1 MGINIII
8 ADDHPFVRYGYKSEF
23 DKVPN
28 LNIVGVAAN
37 GIELLNLYEELRPDI
52 TILDIS
58 MPSLNGIEAA
68 LEILKI
74 NKNSILLF
82 CSVTTQ
88 KSEIYKTYKVGGKG
102 FISKEKPLSHMVKAV
117 NEIYQGKLFFDDV
130 FTKQDFE
137 HYSKVNEN
145 IQLEGKE
152 LTEREKDVLRF
163 MAQNF
168 TNKEIAAK
176 LFVSERTIE
185 QRRRRMRAKL
195 GLSGYTELIRYAI
208 EFSKQ

>member
-8 ADDHPFVRYGYKSEF
+8 ADDHPLVRCGYKSEF
-23 DKVPN
+23 EKVPN
-28 LNIVGVAAN
+28 LNILGVAAN
-37 GIELLNLYEELRPDI
+37 GLELISLYEKFRPDI
-52 TILDIS
+52 TVLDIS
-58 MPSLNGIEAA
+58 MPNLNGIEAA
-68 LEILKI
+68 TEILKI
-74 NKNSILLF
+74 NRNASLLF

-88 KSEIYKTYKVGGKG
+88 KSEIYKTYKIGGKG
-102 FISKEKPLSHMVKAV
+102 FISKEQPFSYMLKAV
-117 NEIYQGKLFFDDV
+117 IEIYQGKLFFDNA
-130 FTKQDFE
+130 FTRLDYE
-137 HYSKVNEN
+137 NYSIANEN

-168 TNKEIAAK
+168 TNKEIAEK

-195 GLSGYTELIRYAI
+195 GLSGYTELIRYAF